1 MKTIELK
8 KATAP
13 LIDYVRHM
21 GRGPVILTFR
31 HKPVAALIIIKHAD
45 LEDIAL
51 STNPKFIAMIE
62 RSRARQKAEGSISS
76 EEMRKRLGIH
86 TAKSR
91 NHASKGS

>member
-51 STNPKFIAMIE
+51 STNAKFIAMIE

-76 EEMRKRLGIH
+76 EQMRRRLGLKSK
-86 TAKSR
+86 TAR
-91 NHASKGS
+91 NGR